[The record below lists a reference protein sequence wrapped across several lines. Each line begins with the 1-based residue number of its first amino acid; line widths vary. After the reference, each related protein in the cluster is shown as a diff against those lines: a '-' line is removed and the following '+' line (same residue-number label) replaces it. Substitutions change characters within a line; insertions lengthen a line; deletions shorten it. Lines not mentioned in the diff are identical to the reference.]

1 MWPESV
7 FGLISPFFR
16 QQARCMPAFRK
27 KVSLIYFVIGT
38 LLVVGL
44 VPLLLTGW
52 TLSDKSAAELRAA
65 ENRYQIQLV
74 QEKARR
80 IEMFGRRFD
89 SIVEGLAGALELS
102 HDPKVIAAQATESKI
117 GEVLR
122 QNPDLLALSIKP
134 IGLESL
140 SVFRPGVVQ
149 ADVEELAASAV
160 NNRKG
165 NGVWIGP
172 PQRIASSG
180 TLAMTFSREVKI
192 NGAVAAEIVA
202 IASMQEIAQGVVGIS
217 GARNE
222 DLWLQGLPIIF
233 VVDSNGRTIFHPD
246 KSFVEAG
253 RPMTDLKIVSEWL
266 ESGSQVQSA
275 LVPFTA
281 EEAGKKYDMIG
292 AYSTARV
299 GANQNFGVFTMQD
312 TSRALALVGEMKW
325 QTWMISLLFAVFALG
340 AGLILSRFM
349 TSPLLN
355 LAAAAE
361 QIAGGDFSRRVKEG
375 NITEI
380 GTLGE
385 SFNVMSDKIEEQI
398 ANLARAAEENKEL
411 FYGTVKALAAAIDG
425 KDKYTR
431 GHSERVSRIS
441 VAIGKRLGM
450 PENELETL
458 KMSAL
463 LHDIGKIAIDDA
475 ILKKPAALT
484 NEEYEIMKTHPQKGY
499 KIMSQIPAMKDFLP
513 GMYMH
518 HEMVNGEGYP
528 QGLTGDQIPL
538 QAKIVSVADTFD
550 AMTIDRPYSRG
561 MQLQAALA
569 RLRELVGTRYDGSV
583 VEALVEA
590 CDAGE
595 VANGIVRQMAPIRD
609 LQAAE
614 AAEAERH
621 SESDLPLSDG
631 ELFIPPLPENRV
643 VKVGAEEEELL
654 EIAT

>member
-1 MWPESV
+1 
-7 FGLISPFFR
+7 
-16 QQARCMPAFRK
+16 
-27 KVSLIYFVIGT
+27 
-38 LLVVGL
+38 
-44 VPLLLTGW
+44 
-52 TLSDKSAAELRAA
+52 
-65 ENRYQIQLV
+65 
-74 QEKARR
+74 
-80 IEMFGRRFD
+80 
-89 SIVEGLAGALELS
+89 
-102 HDPKVIAAQATESKI
+102 
-117 GEVLR
+117 
-122 QNPDLLALSIKP
+122 
-134 IGLESL
+134 
-140 SVFRPGVVQ
+140 
-149 ADVEELAASAV
+149 
-160 NNRKG
+160 
-165 NGVWIGP
+165 
-172 PQRIASSG
+172 
-180 TLAMTFSREVKI
+180 
-192 NGAVAAEIVA
+192 
-202 IASMQEIAQGVVGIS
+202 MQEIAQGVVGIS

-233 VVDSNGRTIFHPD
+233 VVDRNGRTIFHPD

-325 QTWMISLLFAVFALG
+325 QTWMISLLFAVFELG

-385 SFNVMSDKIEEQI
+385 SFKVMSDKIEEQI

-450 PENELETL
+450 
-458 KMSAL
+458 AL
-463 LHDIGKIAIDDA
+463 
-475 ILKKPAALT
+475 
-484 NEEYEIMKTHPQKGY
+484 
-499 KIMSQIPAMKDFLP
+499 S
-513 GMYMH
+513 
-518 HEMVNGEGYP
+518 
-528 QGLTGDQIPL
+528 
-538 QAKIVSVADTFD
+538 
-550 AMTIDRPYSRG
+550 
-561 MQLQAALA
+561 
-569 RLRELVGTRYDGSV
+569 
-583 VEALVEA
+583 
-590 CDAGE
+590 
-595 VANGIVRQMAPIRD
+595 
-609 LQAAE
+609 
-614 AAEAERH
+614 
-621 SESDLPLSDG
+621 
-631 ELFIPPLPENRV
+631 
-643 VKVGAEEEELL
+643 
-654 EIAT
+654 